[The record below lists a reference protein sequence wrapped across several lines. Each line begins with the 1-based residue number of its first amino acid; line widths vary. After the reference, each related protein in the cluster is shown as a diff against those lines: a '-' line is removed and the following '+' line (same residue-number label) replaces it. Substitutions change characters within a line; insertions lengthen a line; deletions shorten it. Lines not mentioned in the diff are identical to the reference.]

1 MSMAFTF
8 VALSPALTS
17 FRDQMSE
24 SYSDCSWQPVAH
36 PPSHPLHPGLS
47 YRAPRAAYI
56 HPVEPR
62 AASCPRGRR
71 GCPDRTNQ
79 GSHPVITPPL
89 CVHPT
94 GLGQLNSSNPKE
106 MSWRKRM
113 AHLLTTGASSVG
125 VAG

>member
-47 YRAPRAAYI
+47 CRARRAPRTTTRWSQGLPAAPGVGGGALI
-56 HPVEPR
+56 GPTKV
-62 AASCPRGRR
+62 AA
-71 GCPDRTNQ
+71 Q
-79 GSHPVITPPL
+79 
-89 CVHPT
+89 
-94 GLGQLNSSNPKE
+94 
-106 MSWRKRM
+106 
-113 AHLLTTGASSVG
+113 
-125 VAG
+125 

>member
-62 AASCPRGRR
+62 AARCPRGRR
-71 GCPDRTNQ
+71 GALI
-79 GSHPVITPPL
+79 G
-89 CVHPT
+89 PT
-94 GLGQLNSSNPKE
+94 KLAAL
-106 MSWRKRM
+106 
-113 AHLLTTGASSVG
+113 
-125 VAG
+125 

>member
-36 PPSHPLHPGLS
+36 PPSHSLSTLAS
-47 YRAPRAAYI
+47 YRVRRV
-56 HPVEPR
+56 HPPGG
-62 AASCPRGRR
+62 AQGRTR
-71 GCPDRTNQ
+71 PQGSEGCPDRTNQ
-79 GSHPVITPPL
+79 DSLPVITPPP